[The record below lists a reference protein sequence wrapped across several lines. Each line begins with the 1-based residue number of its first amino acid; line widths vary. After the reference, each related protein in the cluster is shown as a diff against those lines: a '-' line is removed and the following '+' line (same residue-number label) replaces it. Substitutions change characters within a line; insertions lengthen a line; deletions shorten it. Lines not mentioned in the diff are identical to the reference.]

1 MDIKKFAL
9 SYYNNATKNIH
20 IKKVMKNTEA
30 QKPHTHNYFQIY
42 YVIKG
47 HVTHHV
53 GNNSSSLY
61 RGDMTIVPP
70 NVKHN
75 IEPIDSDTIFYSF
88 SFMLDLFELENK
100 RDKIALNFLE
110 QLNSTE
116 ENSIHTKLSF
126 TSSEILYLESVMDKI
141 YNEFTNRTIGSEEI
155 IHSNAVIILT
165 MFARVYFQTIP
176 EAIPSAVNNLNE
188 YILYCIQYI
197 DSNFTEQLSLS
208 KMARRSAMSVGNF
221 CNAFISIT
229 GHSFK
234 KYLNLKRIEYAVSL
248 IKKNYP
254 LTTIYSL
261 VGYNDYSTFNRN
273 FKKIMGATPSIY
285 NKNRKKN

>member
-20 IKKVMKNTEA
+20 IKKVMKNSEA

-42 YVIKG
+42 FVIKG
-47 HVTHHV
+47 HVTHHI

-75 IEPIDSDTIFYSF
+75 IEPIDKDTIFYSF
-88 SFMLDLFELENK
+88 SFMSDLFEIENK
-100 RDKIALNFLE
+100 KDKIAVNFLQ
-110 QLNSTE
+110 QLTSAE
-116 ENSIHTKLSF
+116 ESAIHAKLSF
-126 TSSEILYLESVMDKI
+126 DSPEILYLESVMDKI
-141 YNEFTNRTIGSEEI
+141 YSEFSYRTIGSEEI
-155 IHSNAVIILT
+155 IHANAVIILT

-176 EAIPSAVNNLNE
+176 EAIPSSFTNLNE

-197 DSNFTEQLSLS
+197 DGNFTEELSLS
-208 KMARRSAMSVGNF
+208 EMAKRSAMSVGNF

-234 KYLNLKRIEYAVSL
+234 KYLNLKRIEYAVNL
-248 IKKNYP
+248 IKKGYA
-254 LTTIYSL
+254 LSAVYSL
-261 VGYNDYSTFNRN
+261 CGYNDYSTFNRN
-273 FKKIMGATPSIY
+273 FKKIMGVSPSIY
-285 NKNRKKN
+285 NKNRKKI